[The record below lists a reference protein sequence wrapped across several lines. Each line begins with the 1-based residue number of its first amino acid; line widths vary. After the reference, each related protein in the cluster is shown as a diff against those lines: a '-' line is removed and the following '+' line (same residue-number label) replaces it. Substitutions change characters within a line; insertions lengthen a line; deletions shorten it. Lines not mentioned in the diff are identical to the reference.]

1 MKPRIDPITLVVA
14 LVAIG
19 FGITACYIAGG
30 GWENPILLQ
39 GTLALILIFSGAIG
53 LLAVRPPKKRKE
65 IR

>member
-1 MKPRIDPITLVVA
+1 MKPQIDAITLVVA

-19 FGITACYIAGG
+19 FGVTACYIANYS
-30 GWENPILLQ
+30 WVNPILLQ

-53 LLAVRPPKKRKE
+53 LLAVRPSKKRKE